1 MKRIV
6 AFLLTLSF
14 GIQADITLSSPKVN
28 VNEQGQFLIRF
39 SVNSDSAIRSKDF
52 VLNEYQSEIPL
63 EDNLIA
69 FTLFEEE
76 GDTDK
81 FLSLIHI

>member
-14 GIQADITLSSPKVN
+14 GIQADIALSSPKVN

-39 SVNSDSAIRSKDF
+39 SVNSDSSIRSKDF

-76 GDTDK
+76 G
-81 FLSLIHI
+81 LSLIHI

>member
-14 GIQADITLSSPKVN
+14 GIQADIALSSPKVN

-52 VLNEYQSEIPL
+52 VSFSP
-63 EDNLIA
+63 
-69 FTLFEEE
+69 
-76 GDTDK
+76 
-81 FLSLIHI
+81 